1 MANYTPLNRLS
12 NMAGKNGLLN
22 LHIPTITEDAEDVI
36 GMQGFETKKVYLFF
50 ALLNNY
56 LTGRIRLQKDDKI
69 NTSQW
74 MDKQRTNL
82 LAYEYLCHIGEAKEW
97 IEDCLQDEIDPIT
110 KLEETMRN
118 GIVLAR
124 LANWF
129 APGTAPK
136 IFQDSKLQFRHSDN
150 INYFF
155 DALEMI
161 KLPQIFWFELTDL
174 YEKKNIPKVIYCIHA
189 LSHLLAR
196 RNMAPNIKNLLG
208 QLQFTNEELMA
219 TQRHLDMSG
228 VPMPNFMNVGY
239 SLNRELNE
247 GGENDDYKYLQ
258 LESIPFN
265 LKTPELIIEEEEDS
279 DLESPDDMSP
289 EAIKQYWEDEITLNK
304 VVHCQ
309 RIARSWISNREAQR
323 KQNLYESFEL
333 NALITRFQAEARRMS
348 AQKDLISRHQALNS
362 IDPGFVTRL
371 QAQCRGCM
379 RRLEYFSLLDYY
391 HKNIDQVVKIQS
403 FIKNKLVGNAYRRL
417 TTEPNPSL
425 NTVKDFIHLL
435 DDNDLDF
442 DRELELES
450 LRQEVIEYIRE
461 NHMLESHVASLDIQI
476 ALFLKNAITIEE
488 KKKETER
495 MMLTAAANQQMSPFS
510 LSGVDKESRQRL
522 ELFQQLVYV
531 LQTEPHYVAR
541 LLSITNRQD
550 LGHYSSHK
558 LIESTVL
565 SLFGYATNAREEY
578 LLINLCKQCIS
589 EELQHV
595 ESPQEFM
602 RGNYTFMKLVVQTNR
617 GAKERQFFRE
627 LFGDLIK
634 QVVNNDFLDLELDL
648 VNIYHKSI
656 NDEESR
662 TGMPSTRPHAVTAQ
676 DVSSDVDAIDTFA
689 RHLRTLR
696 EITECFFNKIT
707 STIDEVPYG
716 IRMVA
721 RELKRALEEKFED
734 EPSES
739 IVKILGNFIYYRY
752 LNPAI
757 VAPEQYDVIDGIIS
771 PMQRKN
777 LAEISKMLQRIAS
790 GSTFSGQDTLFLT
803 LNDYL
808 SYASKR
814 FADWFITLTEV
825 EDPETYFNMDSLT
838 DQVSTIKP
846 VVYLL
851 PLELF
856 HLHYTIQ
863 NNMDNIEPDGCGVL
877 SEIVSDLGESAY
889 HPDVTLPDTT
899 VCLSLSSPYD
909 DLPMDHEAQLEQL
922 LVDAKRLVVYVIK
935 IQSGPTL
942 SRIFDQ
948 HITIDQEKVWDQ
960 FKYNEFLDIEEEN
973 SAAAKRRYL
982 RLGQADQPIDLRSL
996 TFSQLKMLAHR
1007 LVANLAYAKKLSEEN
1022 DFQEIVTLIARD
1034 ITGKNTRRMQR
1045 DGEITRTKQTLSHL
1059 KEKREYLLDQGN
1071 QYEGY
1076 LNSCMNAMANKRG
1089 KKQKFVFPFTRQYFH
1104 IRGLQKLGSVPKFG
1118 SYKYTAKQ
1126 LCDRNVLLEV
1136 MDIPKKYYDRISIV
1150 LSMDQAGIIT
1160 IEASYAR
1167 WPMSSVLVD
1176 MRYEELLQ
1184 TQFEGAQTMI
1194 VLDGMAKV
1202 NVNLLIYLV
1211 NK

>member
-1 MANYTPLNRLS
+1 MTSYTPLNRLS
-12 NMAGKNGLLN
+12 SMAGKNGLLN

-36 GMQGFETKKVYLFF
+36 GMQG
-50 ALLNNY
+50 
-56 LTGRIRLQKDDKI
+56 RIRLQKDDKT

-97 IEDCLQDEIDPIT
+97 IEDCLQDEIDPII

-118 GIVLAR
+118 GVVLAR

-129 APGTAPK
+129 APGTARK

-155 DALEMI
+155 EALKLI

-208 QLQFTNEELMA
+208 QLQFTSEELST

-228 VPMPNFMNVGY
+228 VPMPNFMNVGH
-239 SLNRELNE
+239 SLRRELNE
-247 GGENDDYKYLQ
+247 NNEDEDYRYLQ
-258 LESIPFN
+258 IDSIPFI

-279 DLESPDDMSP
+279 DLESST
-289 EAIKQYWEDEITLNK
+289 ELNEEEVNRQYWSNEENIRK
-304 VVHCQ
+304 IIKCQ
-309 RIARSWISNREAQR
+309 GIARTWLVKKEVER
-323 KQNLYESFEL
+323 KQKLYESPEF
-333 NALITRFQAEARRMS
+333 NAWITGLQLRIKSAC
-348 AQKDLISRHQALNS
+348 AQKKLVSRYEALTS
-362 IDPGFVTRL
+362 LDSKFTIHL
-371 QAQCRGCM
+371 QAQCRGYM
-379 RRLEYFSLLDYY
+379 RRVKYRLKLDHYRA
-391 HKNIDQVVKIQS
+391 HIDQIVKVQN
-403 FIKNKLVGNAYRRL
+403 FIKNKLMGNAYRRL
-417 TTEPNPSL
+417 TTDLYPSL
-425 NTVKDFIHLL
+425 DTVKSFIHLL
-435 DDNDLDF
+435 DDSDLDF
-442 DRELELES
+442 DRELELEG
-450 LRQEVIEYIRE
+450 LLQEVIEYIRE
-461 NHMLESHVASLDIQI
+461 NNMLESHVTALDIQI

-488 KKKETER
+488 VLKHTGSFKKKKKRETER
-495 MMLTAAANQQMSPFS
+495 MMMNASANNQTSPFS

-531 LQTEPHYVAR
+531 LQTEPEYVAR
-541 LLSITNRQD
+541 LLSLTNRQD
-550 LGHYSSHK
+550 LGQHSSHK

-589 EELQHV
+589 EEIQYV

-627 LFGDLIK
+627 LFGNLIK
-634 QVVNNDFLDLELDL
+634 DVVNNDFLDLELDL
-648 VNIYHKSI
+648 VNIYHKLI

-662 TGMPSTRPHAVTAQ
+662 TGMPSTRPHTVTAHDLQ
-676 DVSSDVDAIDTFA
+676 SDADAIDIFV
-689 RHLRTLR
+689 RHLRSLR
-696 EITECFFNKIT
+696 EITEGFFNKIT
-707 STIDEVPYG
+707 STVESVPYG

-721 RELKRALEEKFED
+721 RELKWALEEKFQD

-757 VAPEQYDVIDGIIS
+757 VAPEQYDVIDGIVS
-771 PMQRKN
+771 PIQRKN

-790 GSTFSGQDTLFLT
+790 GSTFPEQDKLLYT
-803 LNDYL
+803 LNEYL
-808 SYASKR
+808 VHASKR
-814 FADWFITLTEV
+814 FADWVITLTNV
-825 EDPETYFNMDSLT
+825 EDPEIHFNMNSLT
-838 DQVSTIKP
+838 DQISTIKP
-846 VVYLL
+846 VVYLS

-863 NNMDNIEPDGCGVL
+863 NNMDSIEPDGCSIL
-877 SEIVSDLGESAY
+877 SEIVNDIGESAY
-889 HPDVTLPDTT
+889 HPDVDLPETA
-899 VCLSLSSPYD
+899 VCLSLSSPYE
-909 DLPMDHEAQLEQL
+909 DLPMDLEAQLEQL
-922 LVDAKRLVVYVIK
+922 LIDAKRLVIYVIK
-935 IQSGPTL
+935 VQSGPNL
-942 SRIFDQ
+942 AHIFEQ
-948 HITIDQEKVWDQ
+948 PITVDHEKAWDQ
-960 FKYNEFLDIEEEN
+960 FKYKEFLEVEDEN

-982 RLGQADQPIDLRSL
+982 RLGQTDQPIDLRSL
-996 TFSQLKMLAHR
+996 SFFQLKTLTSR
-1007 LVANLAYAKKLSEEN
+1007 LVTNLTLTKKLSDQN
-1022 DFQEIVTLIARD
+1022 DYQEIITLIARD

-1045 DGEITRTKQTLSHL
+1045 DQEIARTKQTLSHL

-1076 LNSCMNAMANKRG
+1076 LNSCMHAMANKRG

-1104 IRGLQKLGSVPKFG
+1104 IRGLQKLGLVPKFG

-1126 LCDRNVLLEV
+1126 LYDRNVLLEV
-1136 MDIPKKYYDRISIV
+1136 MDIPKKHYDRISII

-1167 WPMSSVLVD
+1167 WPMSSVQVD

-1194 VLDGMAKV
+1194 VLEGMAKV

-1211 NK
+1211 NKK